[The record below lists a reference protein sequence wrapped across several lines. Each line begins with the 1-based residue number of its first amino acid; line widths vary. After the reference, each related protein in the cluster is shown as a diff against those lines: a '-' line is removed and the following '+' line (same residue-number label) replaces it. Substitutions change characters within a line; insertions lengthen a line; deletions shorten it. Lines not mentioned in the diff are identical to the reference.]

1 MALVS
6 LERLILLVNFAKA
19 GAAPLVERIEAW
31 GRERGIEV
39 TVHGSLE
46 AGEVEAG
53 PGTVAVSLGGDGTF
67 LRGALRFAPQ
77 GVPLLGINLGSLGFL
92 TQVGGEEALEILER
106 LRRGELAIEERMLLE
121 GRRGEERFLA
131 LNELFLSRPSVEGF
145 AELELFSEEE
155 FVAFYP
161 GDGLIIATPT
171 GSTAYSL
178 AAGGPIVDPSLEMLI
193 VTPVAPHRLGL
204 RTVIFPPEAELK
216 VVPRQPAALLVDGD
230 KAGELL
236 PGDQLLVARSA
247 SRIRVV
253 MVNPLPRF
261 FSLLRRKL
269 NWGSDSKGG

>member
-1 MALVS
+1 MALVG

-31 GRERGIEV
+31 GRERRIEV
-39 TVHGSLE
+39 TVQGSLE

-67 LRGALRFAPQ
+67 LRGVLRSAPQ

-145 AELELFSEEE
+145 AELELFSGEE

-269 NWGSDSKGG
+269 NWGSDSNRG